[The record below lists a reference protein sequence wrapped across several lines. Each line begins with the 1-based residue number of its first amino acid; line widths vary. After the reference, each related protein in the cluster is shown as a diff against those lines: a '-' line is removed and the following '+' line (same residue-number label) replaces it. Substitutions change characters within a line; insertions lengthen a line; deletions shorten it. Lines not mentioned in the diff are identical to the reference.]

1 MAAFSNKKIKSIWY
15 LTRSQKMT
23 FGEFFYDKYYPF
35 SQSTK
40 RRSKLDWYIYK
51 KHFEIP
57 FGKKIL
63 SEICGENID
72 VWMTE
77 QIGAQYKPSTV
88 NKHVG
93 LLNRIFNVALEWEYI
108 KTNPV
113 SKAIIK
119 KLPTGDHVQRFLAPT
134 EIRDL
139 LDACNRSSHPYLYH
153 FIKLL
158 LLTGARS
165 SEMRLCKWRDLD
177 MVSSEL
183 FIGLSK
189 NGRSRRIILSEAALN
204 EFSVIKL
211 KSNDLGLP
219 INGDNWVF
227 INPKTNR
234 PYTSM
239 HLAFNRARATIGFYS
254 VRIHDLRHTYASL
267 LINNGA
273 SIYEVKQLLGHHH
286 ISMTERYAHLFPN
299 TLKERSEIVA
309 TSLFTTSDF
318 KKSEHPLSVT
328 QHDPSHH
335 SKSPIP

>member
-1 MAAFSNKKIKSIWY
+1 MSAFNNKKIKSIWY
-15 LTRSQKMT
+15 LTRSHKMT

-139 LDACNRSSHPYLYH
+139 LDA
-153 FIKLL
+153 
-158 LLTGARS
+158 
-165 SEMRLCKWRDLD
+165 
-177 MVSSEL
+177 
-183 FIGLSK
+183 
-189 NGRSRRIILSEAALN
+189 
-204 EFSVIKL
+204 
-211 KSNDLGLP
+211 
-219 INGDNWVF
+219 
-227 INPKTNR
+227 
-234 PYTSM
+234 
-239 HLAFNRARATIGFYS
+239 
-254 VRIHDLRHTYASL
+254 
-267 LINNGA
+267 
-273 SIYEVKQLLGHHH
+273 
-286 ISMTERYAHLFPN
+286 
-299 TLKERSEIVA
+299 
-309 TSLFTTSDF
+309 
-318 KKSEHPLSVT
+318 
-328 QHDPSHH
+328 
-335 SKSPIP
+335 